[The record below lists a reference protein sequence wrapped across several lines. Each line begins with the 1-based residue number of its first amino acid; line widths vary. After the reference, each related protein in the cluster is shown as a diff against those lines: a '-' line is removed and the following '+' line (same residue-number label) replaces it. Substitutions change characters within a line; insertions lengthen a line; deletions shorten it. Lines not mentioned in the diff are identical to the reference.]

1 MIFLPSDEFVQEFIP
16 NFSILE
22 LSDTEQKV
30 ILQTLERFKKFK
42 ENFLSRGFRHYV
54 MPEYTKLTDLPT
66 FAHLRKQ
73 KTFNG
78 RLWDEVRGI
87 GGCDAATGIEAI
99 RNIAKGGYN
108 AFAHE
113 LAHQLHQILPNGF
126 RNPTVL
132 RLYYRAIE
140 NGLVL
145 DDYAAANVMEYFAQG
160 VEAFFSIEKN
170 EESQKQK
177 YHCHIR
183 RELRQRDKA
192 LFKYLERLFQ

>member
-54 MPEYTKLTDLPT
+54 LPEYTKLTDLPT
-66 FAHLRKQ
+66 FAHL
-73 KTFNG
+73 
-78 RLWDEVRGI
+78 L
-87 GGCDAATGIEAI
+87 
-99 RNIAKGGYN
+99 YSS
-108 AFAHE
+108 E

-126 RNPTVL
+126 GNPTIL
-132 RLYYRAIE
+132 RLYHRAIE

-177 YHCHIR
+177 YHCHTR